1 MTMSTE
7 TTTPKPGE
15 QEEQR
20 EETIAVGETED
31 EQETVEVVRAPSRL
45 GQVVALV
52 AAAVGVV
59 LTAPFAALALP
70 FAVAGLA
77 VVAGSLF
84 VAHSR
89 GWLSVGV
96 GLILLGAIISGG
108 YGAVPV
114 ELMLVGVAAALLAFD
129 VGQYT
134 IGVGEQLGRQAPTRR
149 LEVTHATASAIAL
162 TVASAFV
169 YAVYL
174 FAGDGRPASAV
185 ALSVIGAIL
194 LMWVYR
200 R

>member
-1 MTMSTE
+1 MSTE
-7 TTTPKPGE
+7 PTTPQTGDE
-15 QEEQR
+15 TEQR
-20 EETIAVGETED
+20 DETIPVGEPDDPEP
-31 EQETVEVVRAPSRL
+31 VEVVHAPSRL

-52 AAAVGVV
+52 AAVIGVG

-70 FAVAGLA
+70 FSVAGLA
-77 VVAGSLF
+77 IVAGSLF
-84 VAHSR
+84 VASSR

-96 GLILLGAIISGG
+96 GLLLLGAIIAGG

-114 ELMLVGVAAALLAFD
+114 EFMLVGVAAALLALD
-129 VGQYT
+129 VGQFG
-134 IGVGEQLGRQAPTRR
+134 IDVGEQLGRGTRTRR
-149 LEVTHATASAIAL
+149 LEITHATATVIAL

-174 FAGDGRPASAV
+174 FAGEGRPASAV
-185 ALSVIGAIL
+185 ALSVIGAIV

>member
-1 MTMSTE
+1 MSTQSS
-7 TTTPKPGE
+7 TPQTGE
-15 QEEQR
+15 QEKQTD
-20 EETIAVGETED
+20 ETIAVGGSED
-31 EQETVEVVRAPSRL
+31 EPEAVEVVHAPSRRS
-45 GQVVALV
+45 QVVALV
-52 AAAVGVV
+52 AAAVGVG
-59 LTAPFAALALP
+59 LTGPFALLAVP

-77 VVAGSLF
+77 IVAGSLF

-114 ELMLVGVAAALLAFD
+114 EFVLVGVSAALLALD
-129 VGQYT
+129 VGQYG

-149 LEVTHATASAIAL
+149 LEITHATSTVITL
-162 TVASAFV
+162 TVANALV

-185 ALSVIGAIL
+185 ALSVVGVIV
-194 LMWVYR
+194 LMWVFR
-200 R
+200 Q